1 MARNVAIAVI
11 ATMIAILYP
20 VAIWL
25 GLTHF
30 SARAVGIFILAVV
43 AVVLAFR
50 FRRARR
56 EDLVA
61 VLRIPLVIA
70 AVIVPGVVL
79 DDERFVLAMPVLI
92 NLALL
97 VTFAA
102 TLRETPM
109 IERFARMQE
118 PDGLSDAQ
126 VAHCRQVTWAWVAF
140 FGLNAAAAAALALA
154 APVAWWAAYNGGIA
168 YALMALMFAGEYVVR
183 QYRFRRY
190 GGGLHDRLLSR
201 IFPPAD
207 GPREEPK
214 C

>member
-1 MARNVAIAVI
+1 MARKLAIGVATALAV
-11 ATMIAILYP
+11 LYP

-30 SARAVGIFILAVV
+30 SARVVGVFILVFV
-43 AVVLAFR
+43 AVALAFR

-56 EDLVA
+56 EDLLA
-61 VLRIPLVIA
+61 VLRIPLVIT

-79 DDERFVLAMPVLI
+79 DDARFVLATPVLI

-97 VTFAA
+97 ATFAA
-102 TLRETPM
+102 SLRETPI
-109 IERFARMQE
+109 IERFARMQD
-118 PDGLSDAQ
+118 PDGIGAGQ

-140 FGLNAAAAAALALA
+140 FGLNAAAAAALAVV

-168 YALMALMFAGEYVVR
+168 YGLMGLMFAGEYVLR

-190 GGGLHDRLLSR
+190 GSGLHDRLLSR
-201 IFPPAD
+201 IFPPRAD
-207 GPREEPK
+207 AETT
-214 C
+214 